1 MSPIV
6 RGNINQALH
15 RGANG
20 VNMSKITFDKMET
33 FDGVGMAYMIVGCKN
48 VGSISRERPTKLGVN
63 FGVISDTS
71 APWMYTVE
79 VNDVEIAIP
88 DGTNLRTVKKLMVA
102 AFNAA
107 NG

>member
-1 MSPIV
+1 MS
-6 RGNINQALH
+6 N
-15 RGANG
+15 
-20 VNMSKITFDKMET
+20 KITFDKMET
-33 FDGVGMAYMIVGCKN
+33 YDGVGECYMLLGGEYI
-48 VGSISRERPTKLGVN
+48 GSIRRERPTKMGVN
-63 FGVISDTS
+63 FGIIADTS

-88 DGTNLRTVKKLMVA
+88 DGTNLRTVKKLMIA

>member
-1 MSPIV
+1 
-6 RGNINQALH
+6 
-15 RGANG
+15 
-20 VNMSKITFDKMET
+20 MSKITFDKMET
-33 FDGVGMAYMIVGCKN
+33 FDGVTACFMVVNGKN
-48 VGSISRERPTKLGVN
+48 VGSISRERPTKMGVN
-63 FGVISDTS
+63 FGIISDTS